1 MSIGKSFIPEF
12 DHEMESTRKML
23 ERLPEDKLEFKPDPK
38 SMALGRLAGHVT
50 EMIGWGSMTLS
61 SESLDIAPGGKQ
73 AFEALVAKSRD
84 QLLGEFDKN
93 VKDLRA
99 ALEGASDADMM
110 KNWQLLANGQVML
123 SLPRAG
129 VIRSM
134 ILNHIIHHRAQ
145 LSVYYRLTGVPVPG
159 MYGPSADEGRAAG
172 A

>member
-99 ALEGASDADMM
+99 ALEGASDAD
-110 KNWQLLANGQVML
+110 
-123 SLPRAG
+123 
-129 VIRSM
+129 
-134 ILNHIIHHRAQ
+134 
-145 LSVYYRLTGVPVPG
+145 
-159 MYGPSADEGRAAG
+159 
-172 A
+172 